1 MAKQSKSKRV
11 QEEVSYQFD
20 AIIIGT
26 GPGGEGTAMNLAKSK
41 KRVAVI
47 EKQES
52 VGGGCTHWGTIPSK
66 ALRHSVSR
74 LIEYNSN
81 PLFNT
86 QESRNKLTFPDI
98 LSHAGNVISKQVNLR
113 TSFYDRNRISLYHGE
128 ASFVDQH
135 TIQVKKPDGSVEL
148 LTAETIVIATG
159 SRPYHPPQ
167 IDFDHSR
174 VYDSDTILKLKHDPR
189 HIIIYGAGVI
199 GCEYGSIFRG
209 LGSKVDLIN
218 TRDRLLAFMDAEIS
232 DALSYHFWNSGI
244 VIRHNEDFDKIETR
258 DDCVIVHMQ
267 SGKKMQADCI
277 LFANGRTGN
286 TDTLNLQSVGLV
298 ADGRGLL
305 KVNESHQ
312 TEINNIYAVGDVI
325 GYPSLASAAFDQGR
339 IAADAIVDGHCS
351 AKLVSDLPVGIY
363 TIPEISSVG
372 KNEQELTMAKIPY
385 EVGRAQFKHLA
396 RAQIAGTEVGSLKIL
411 FHIETKEILGIHC
424 FGERATEIIHIG
436 QAIMEQKNGGNNIN
450 YFVNTTF
457 NYPTMAEAY
466 RVAALNGLNRLIK

>member
-1 MAKQSKSKRV
+1 MAKTKEAKASPTKV
-11 QEEVSYQFD
+11 TYQYD

-47 EKQES
+47 EKQPS
-52 VGGGCTHWGTIPSK
+52 VGGGCAHWGTIPSK

-74 LIEYNSN
+74 LIEFNTN
-81 PLFNT
+81 PLFNASE
-86 QESRNKLTFPDI
+86 QRNRLTFPDI
-98 LSHAGNVISKQVNLR
+98 LDHASTVISKQVNLR
-113 TSFYDRNRISLYHGE
+113 TSFYDRNRIDIFHGE
-128 ASFVDQH
+128 ASFIDQH
-135 TIQVKKPDGSVEL
+135 TIRITQPDGSFEDM
-148 LTAETIVIATG
+148 TAQTIVIATG
-159 SRPYHPPQ
+159 SRPYRPPAV
-167 IDFDHSR
+167 DFNHSR
-174 VYDSDTILKLKHDPR
+174 IYDSDTILKLNHDPR

-199 GCEYGSIFRG
+199 GCEYASIFRG
-209 LGSKVDLIN
+209 LGAKVDLVN
-218 TRDRLLAFMDAEIS
+218 TRDRLLAFTDAEVS

-244 VIRHNEDFDKIETR
+244 VIRHNEELAKVETR
-258 DDCVIVHMQ
+258 SDCVIFHME
-267 SGKKMQADCI
+267 SGKKMQADCV

-286 TDTLNLQSVGLV
+286 TDKLNLQAIGLE

-305 KVNESHQ
+305 KVDENYRTQ
-312 TEINNIYAVGDVI
+312 IDNIYAVGDVI

-339 IAADAIVDGHCS
+339 IAATAILHGQCPERII
-351 AKLVSDLPVGIY
+351 SDIPVGIY

-372 KNEQELTMAKIPY
+372 KNEQELTTAKIPY

-411 FHIETKEILGIHC
+411 FHIDTKEILGIHC
-424 FGERATEIIHIG
+424 FGERASEIIHIG
-436 QAIMEQKNGGNNIN
+436 QAIMEQRNGGNNIE
-450 YFVNTTF
+450 YFINTTF